1 MDLAL
6 VARKPGENFDTYH
19 ATFHGSSIYLIGPLV
34 YDQAK
39 YPNLVNGVPG
49 FGQSMYGDNYATVD
63 YQNTGPDGNVF
74 GGTQGTMSVT
84 DLSAYHKDLESY
96 FKAVDTQALSGN
108 GPIPLIYDY
117 VKQSYPTSSGGILF
131 FTGKVIRVTT
141 GTHIAFADI
150 NYPLPAATPYTIPST
165 FINVPDPNNSS
176 IHYFLQGDKGTIS
189 NGHIAYL
196 NGTVYTNGPAIAVS
210 GSYTQVTVGAGDFH
224 SIGTIIR
231 QDNTT
236 FRFDQVDNTN

>member
-1 MDLAL
+1 MGVLTLFLALTSCKKETKISTNAASTDNTSKLKTNTLPAPTYVDLAL

-96 FKAVDTQALSGN
+96 FKAVDT
-108 GPIPLIYDY
+108 
-117 VKQSYPTSSGGILF
+117 
-131 FTGKVIRVTT
+131 
-141 GTHIAFADI
+141 
-150 NYPLPAATPYTIPST
+150 
-165 FINVPDPNNSS
+165 
-176 IHYFLQGDKGTIS
+176 
-189 NGHIAYL
+189 
-196 NGTVYTNGPAIAVS
+196 
-210 GSYTQVTVGAGDFH
+210 
-224 SIGTIIR
+224 
-231 QDNTT
+231 
-236 FRFDQVDNTN
+236 